1 MDPGLVRS
9 AQQGDRD
16 AFAVLAAQTVDRLY
30 AVARVVVRDAD
41 RAEDAVQETL
51 IRCWRDLPS
60 LRDADRFEVWQ
71 RRILM
76 HCITEEFRRGR
87 RFEAQVKV
95 LRAEPRDPDAT
106 TALEDRDRLERGFS
120 RLSVEHRVIL
130 TLRHLHG
137 LSLAEVADTLE
148 IPVGTAKSRLHY
160 ATDAMRAAI
169 TADDRTTSREEA
181 SA

>member
-1 MDPGLVRS
+1 MDPDLVRS
-9 AQQGDRD
+9 AQQGDRE
-16 AFAVLAAQTVDRLY
+16 AFAALAAQTVDRLY

-41 RAEDAVQETL
+41 RAEDAVQEAL
-51 IRCWRDLPS
+51 IRSWRDLPS
-60 LRDADRFEVWQ
+60 LREADRFETWQ

-87 RFEAQVKV
+87 RSEARVRV
-95 LRAEPRDPDAT
+95 LRAEPTDTDAAS
-106 TALEDRDRLERGFS
+106 ALEDRDRLERGFS
-120 RLSVEHRVIL
+120 RLSVEHRAIL
-130 TLRHLHG
+130 TLRHLQG

-148 IPVGTAKSRLHY
+148 IPLGTAKSRLHY

-169 TADDRTTSREEA
+169 TADDRTPAPREA